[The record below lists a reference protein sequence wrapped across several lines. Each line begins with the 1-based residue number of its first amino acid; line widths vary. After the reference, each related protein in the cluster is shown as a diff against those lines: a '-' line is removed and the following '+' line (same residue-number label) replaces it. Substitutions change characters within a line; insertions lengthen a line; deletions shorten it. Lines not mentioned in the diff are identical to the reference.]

1 MPIKSHEQN
10 REFQKIN
17 ENEKKIIEGSI
28 SKISPKISMFLKKL
42 QQHFYIS
49 FKNLDSKKD
58 YPTIHLVPSNLTEI
72 MNTVTPMLNANIISA
87 GLYFGFIKN
96 NQFFLSLEGAEYLF
110 KEGVFLENNLM
121 QVNEDGEKSIL
132 YGNNVLK
139 TMIAKISPSVKK
151 NDFLL
156 VFNQKSELIAIARS
170 QLDYFSIENLNP
182 KAIVALN
189 LIDKGY
195 YLRKKQ

>member
-1 MPIKSHEQN
+1 MNKTEN
-10 REFQKIN
+10 FRKIN
-17 ENEKKIIEGSI
+17 ENELQIIEVSL
-28 SKISPKISMFLKKL
+28 SKISPKISIFLKKV
-42 QQHFYIS
+42 QYHFYIS
-49 FKNLDSKKD
+49 FKNTDSIKE
-58 YPTIHLVPSNLTEI
+58 YPTIYLIPSNLTKI
-72 MNTVTPMLNANIISA
+72 MNMVTPILNASINSA
-87 GLYFGFIKN
+87 GLYFGFIKK
-96 NQFFLSLEGAEYLF
+96 NQFFLSLEGTEYLF
-110 KEGVFLENNLM
+110 KEGAYLDNNLI

-170 QLDYFSIENLNP
+170 QLDCFSIENLNP